1 LSESV
6 SNDKLQ
12 IVSDFHQ
19 AGLISTLHQLGS
31 VDLERLEKELL
42 RHVKRRPIALVL
54 PCLYSELQ
62 GDAVPIIVEQLK
74 KVEYFLATSSALP
87 NSLARR
93 TPDAAVDSGAGRQR
107 IVHR

>member
-6 SNDKLQ
+6 ASDKLHG
-12 IVSDFHQ
+12 VSDFHQ
-19 AGLISTLHQLGS
+19 AGLISTLHRLGD

-42 RHVKRRPIALVL
+42 KHVKRRPIALVL

-62 GDAVPIIVEQLK
+62 GDAVPIIVEELK
-74 KVEYFLATSSALP
+74 KVDYIDQIVE
-87 NSLARR
+87 
-93 TPDAAVDSGAGRQR
+93 RQR